1 MFDPYYI
8 VRKNQESAQQTAYDQ
23 FYKNNPNCN
32 NIVGDYKQNYK
43 YQTNINRECWQAF
56 ASSELLTEF
65 VSKTVRERIKVQL
78 AARDQ
83 APLEGEPTPEED
95 VSFRQEL
102 LPQQTLFMGLKL
114 MIIICQNS

>member
-8 VRKNQESAQQTAYDQ
+8 VLKNQESAQQTAYDQ

-56 ASSELLTEF
+56 A
-65 VSKTVRERIKVQL
+65 
-78 AARDQ
+78 
-83 APLEGEPTPEED
+83 
-95 VSFRQEL
+95 
-102 LPQQTLFMGLKL
+102 
-114 MIIICQNS
+114 